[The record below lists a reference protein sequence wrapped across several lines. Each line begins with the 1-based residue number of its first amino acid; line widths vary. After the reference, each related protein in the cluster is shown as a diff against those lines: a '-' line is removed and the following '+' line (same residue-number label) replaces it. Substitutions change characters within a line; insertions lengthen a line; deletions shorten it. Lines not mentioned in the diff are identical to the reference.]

1 MFNPIFEVNVQGG
14 KHPRRRAIAKPELLC
29 KREPRR
35 EVQIKKNGHKNS
47 NNSHNYHDEI
57 ELYQGISKRNA

>member
-14 KHPRRRAIAKPELLC
+14 KHPGRRAIAKPELLC

-35 EVQIKKNGHKNS
+35 EVQIKKYGHKNS

-57 ELYQGISKRNA
+57 